1 MNKIKFFI
9 LSICFGITIA
19 FPLLY
24 IYEPSFVKCKKEFNQ
39 DLLIGIYTFIFSLIF
54 TIVCMSLITS
64 IQLKCLK

>member
-24 IYEPSFVKCKKEFNQ
+24 IYEPSFVKCKKEVNKDIF
-39 DLLIGIYTFIFSLIF
+39 IGLYTLIFSMIF
-54 TIVCMSLITS
+54 TIVVMSLIVG
-64 IQLKCLK
+64 IQQKCL

>member
-24 IYEPSFVKCKKEFNQ
+24 IYEPSFVRCKKEI
-39 DLLIGIYTFIFSLIF
+39 DKDILIGVYTIIFSMIF
-54 TIVCMSLITS
+54 TIVSMALIVG
-64 IQLKCLK
+64 IQLKCL

>member
-24 IYEPSFVKCKKEFNQ
+24 IYEPSFVRCKKEI
-39 DLLIGIYTFIFSLIF
+39 DKDILISVYTIIFSMIF
-54 TIVCMSLITS
+54 TIVSMALIVG
-64 IQLKCLK
+64 IQLFWR

>member
-24 IYEPSFVKCKKEFNQ
+24 IYEPSFVKCKKEVYKDIF
-39 DLLIGIYTFIFSLIF
+39 IGLYTLIFSMIF
-54 TIVCMSLITS
+54 TIVAMSLIVG
-64 IQLKCLK
+64 IQQKCL

>member
-24 IYEPSFVKCKKEFNQ
+24 IYEPSFVKCKKKLNKDIF
-39 DLLIGIYTFIFSLIF
+39 IGLYTLIFSLIF
-54 TIVCMSLITS
+54 TIVTMSLIIG
-64 IQLKCLK
+64 IQQKCL

>member
-24 IYEPSFVKCKKEFNQ
+24 IYEPSFVRCKKEI
-39 DLLIGIYTFIFSLIF
+39 DKDILIGVYTRYSLF
-54 TIVCMSLITS
+54 YSLM
-64 IQLKCLK
+64 QDNK